1 MLNGDILLFESVVVG
16 DLPEFDEIQGRTSTD
31 QLLDLLWPK
40 HDQGV
45 WSTDGVK
52 AEIKSSEE

>member
-31 QLLDLLWPK
+31 QLLDFLWPK

-45 WSTDGVK
+45 
-52 AEIKSSEE
+52 